1 MTALTLEQHIAQIN
15 NGNDGSVFALQSAA
29 SWREQGINTPPE
41 LDHYLASEAYINMF
55 KEENGIK
62 PRWID
67 FSLLTTDQINAMID
81 DLHDSAVY
89 MHELDKSDRDEWI
102 RNEQIESELQ
112 PTRYDLMAYNH
123 GY

>member
-1 MTALTLEQHIAQIN
+1 MNIMIFVTDLKTNLLVNDHGSIN
-15 NGNDGSVFALQSAA
+15 CDQ
-29 SWREQGINTPPE
+29 
-41 LDHYLASEAYINMF
+41 
-55 KEENGIK
+55 EENGIK

-89 MHELDKSDRDEWI
+89 MQELDKSDRDEWI